1 MYNYKIGDRVLVKGE
16 EGNLNEIY
24 TITQMPDGSDL
35 FGDHYQG
42 RDERDSAHPFG
53 LFPESDI
60 LGLFISETGIDD
72 ELVKLQLDTVE
83 DLDRLTSSVS
93 GIQSVTRAPYKGPV
107 VTKNEQVCYFDCD
120 ETLVK
125 WNTGGNIIA
134 DYYGQQVFLEAYE
147 PHIRF
152 LKAMKARG
160 AYIVVQSG
168 NGWAWAE
175 QVVRLLKLEAF
186 VDEIKTK
193 PYKIVDDSPYENWM
207 PTRIFIEE

>member
-1 MYNYKIGDRVLVKGE
+1 MYNYKIGDRVLVKSDPE
-16 EGNLNEIY
+16 HPNSVY
-24 TITQMPDGSDL
+24 TITKMPDGSDT

-42 RDERDSAHPFG
+42 IEESDSTHPWG

-60 LGLFISETGIDD
+60 LGHFTSGITKETQFD
-72 ELVKLQLDTVE
+72 ELN
-83 DLDRLTSSVS
+83 DLFEKVS
-93 GIQSVTRAPYKGPV
+93 GIQTIPKGLVNGPV
-107 VTKNEQVCYFDCD
+107 VTKNDQVCYFDVD
-120 ETLVK
+120 QTLVTWLK
-125 WNTGGNIIA
+125 KKEFVTNLKA
-134 DYYGQQVFLEAYE
+134 DYYGQEVYLQPYE

-160 AYIVVQSG
+160 GHIVVQSG